1 MGLLSNMM
9 FYDAIYLFKA
19 NSSNTR
25 RKAQKLSKANH
36 KDTKTMSNCR
46 NTCPGTTKAPV
57 VMNKTVSKKYRVMS
71 SSSMRKTRF
80 FKKKIL
86 A

>member
-1 MGLLSNMM
+1 MM
-9 FYDAIYLFKA
+9 LFTCSKLTA
-19 NSSNTR
+19 VTPER
-25 RKAQKLSKANH
+25 RLNNCPKPII
-36 KDTKTMSNCR
+36 KTLKQCQIAEIPVGNY
-46 NTCPGTTKAPV
+46 KIAPV